1 MQRAVREGRVVKGM
15 TSEQVSQTLGRP
27 NRTAKLA
34 AQRVFREFWIYD
46 EAGLVV
52 RLRRNLQ
59 RANDL
64 LVVEE
69 VVRAGVGR

>member
-1 MQRAVREGRVVKGM
+1 MAR
-15 TSEQVSQTLGRP
+15 
-27 NRTAKLA
+27 LA

-59 RANDL
+59 RTDDP

-69 VVRAGVGR
+69 VVRAGAGK

>member
-1 MQRAVREGRVVKGM
+1 V
-15 TSEQVSQTLGRP
+15 
-27 NRTAKLA
+27 
-34 AQRVFREFWIYD
+34 AQRVFREFWIYE

-59 RANDL
+59 RAGDL

-69 VVRAGVGR
+69 VVREGSGR